1 MKILNANTCVLKDSL
16 SGEKFQV
23 AIGRHE
29 QHSSTK
35 NHTIAIVE
43 IAPGLSSDP
52 HFHKEREESY
62 YFISG
67 TGKAIVGDQEHLI
80 ISGTLIYA
88 SPLEKHQFVN
98 DGTDPLR
105 YLVITA
111 PGWIPQDSWK

>member
-1 MKILNANTCVLKDSL
+1 MKILNVNNCALKDSP

-29 QHSSTK
+29 QHGSST
-35 NHTIAIVE
+35 NHTIAVVE
-43 IAPGLSSDP
+43 IMPGASSDS

-67 TGKAIVGDQEHLI
+67 SGKAYIGNESHDVCP
-80 ISGTLIYA
+80 GTLIYA

-98 DGTDPLR
+98 EGSEPLR

-111 PGWIPQDSWK
+111 PGWIPQDSWS

>member
-1 MKILNANTCVLKDSL
+1 MKILNVNNCELKDSL

-29 QHSSTK
+29 QHGRTQ
-35 NHTIAIVE
+35 NHTIAVVE
-43 IAPGLSSDP
+43 LIPGASSDP

-67 TGKAIVGDQEHLI
+67 SGKAIIADQTFAVT
-80 ISGTLIYA
+80 SGTLIYA
-88 SPLEKHQFVN
+88 SPLEKHHFLN
-98 DGTDPLR
+98 DGTIPLR

-111 PGWIPQDSWK
+111 PCWIPQDSWA

>member
-1 MKILNANTCVLKDSL
+1 MKILNANTCVLKDSP

-29 QHSSTK
+29 QHGSTK
-35 NHTIAIVE
+35 NHTIVIVE
-43 IAPGLSSDP
+43 ITPGLSSDP

-67 TGKAIVGDQEHLI
+67 SGIAIVGDQEHSI
-80 ISGTLIYA
+80 TPGTLIYA

-98 DGTDPLR
+98 NGADPLR

-111 PGWIPQDSWK
+111 PCWIPQDSWK